1 MRYTDTS
8 SIIIYS
14 GKIANEL
21 LRRGHRIVKVMPD
34 RRNKIKTVFIF
45 ANDECIVQDVDEL
58 TRPNDSEIFAQ
69 IKSRD
74 VMFRYSLYHCG
85 KIRRKY
91 NHKIVE

>member
-58 TRPNDSEIFAQ
+58 TRPNDSEIFA
-69 IKSRD
+69 
-74 VMFRYSLYHCG
+74 SLD
-85 KIRRKY
+85 
-91 NHKIVE
+91 